1 MKRNIL
7 ICVFLKTV
15 SQVRKQEKMGN
26 AGENTCWVTLSQ
38 IMTELVWLETDL
50 VLGIALGF
58 ISITL
63 QHVVL
68 TVKCRMSLKVSGGVS
83 LQF

>member
-1 MKRNIL
+1 
-7 ICVFLKTV
+7 
-15 SQVRKQEKMGN
+15 MGN
-26 AGENTCWVTLSQ
+26 ADENTCWVTLSQ

-68 TVKCRMSLKVSGGVS
+68 TVKCRMSLQVSGGVS